1 LLGVARDGVEI
12 AVVVQDLQT
21 PGPRDIRLSFSYALR
36 QRART
41 VVNHGLVRVTVL
53 GAGVVGLT
61 TAVSLLDAGC
71 EVRVVTA
78 APAEGTTSYVAAA
91 VWFPTHVGPPD
102 RVAGWGRRTLEVL
115 AGQARDR
122 VPGVIM
128 RESLALYREPP
139 GRPDWAESV
148 GEVRAAATAEL
159 PPGYS
164 YGLRFA
170 VPLVEMPVYLPWLA
184 GQVRD
189 RGGEISLRRVSSLG
203 ELSDGWA
210 DAVVNCPGLGAREL
224 VGDLSV
230 YPVRGQIV
238 RVTNPGLSLSVRDE
252 YHPAGRAYVH
262 PRTSD
267 CILGGTLDEHQ
278 WDTEVDLATAEAIIA
293 RCTSIVP
300 GLADAEILGHVVGL
314 RPGRP
319 EVRLEEDLA
328 DAAGVRIVHNYGHG
342 GAGIT
347 LSWGCAEHVTR
358 ILLPG

>member
-1 LLGVARDGVEI
+1 
-12 AVVVQDLQT
+12 
-21 PGPRDIRLSFSYALR
+21 
-36 QRART
+36 
-41 VVNHGLVRVTVL
+41 VRVTVL

-71 EVRVVTA
+71 EVHVVTA
-78 APAEGTTSYVAAA
+78 APVEATTSYVAAA

-102 RVAGWGRRTLEVL
+102 QVAVWGRRTLEVL
-115 AGQARDR
+115 TSQARDA

-128 RESLALYREPP
+128 RESLALYRQPP
-139 GRPDWAESV
+139 GRPDWAAAV
-148 GEVRAAATAEL
+148 GQVRAATAAEL
-159 PPGYS
+159 SPGYA

-170 VPLVEMPVYLPWLA
+170 VPLVEMPVYLPWLV
-184 GQVRD
+184 GQVRE

-210 DAVVNCPGLGAREL
+210 DALVNCSGLGARDL

-238 RVTNPGLSLSVRDE
+238 RVTNPGLTLSVRDE
-252 YHPAGRAYVH
+252 FHPDGRAYVH

-267 CILGGTLDEHQ
+267 CILGGTLDEDQ
-278 WDTEVDLATAEAIIA
+278 WDTEVDPVTAEAIIA

-300 GLADAEILGHVVGL
+300 GLADAEIIEHIVGL

-319 EVRLEEDLA
+319 EVRLEESPA
-328 DAAGVRIVHNYGHG
+328 DARGVRVVHNYGHG
-342 GAGIT
+342 GAGVT
-347 LSWGCAEHVTR
+347 LAWGCAEHVTR
-358 ILLPG
+358 IVLGER

>member
-1 LLGVARDGVEI
+1 M
-12 AVVVQDLQT
+12 
-21 PGPRDIRLSFSYALR
+21 
-36 QRART
+36 
-41 VVNHGLVRVTVL
+41 RVTVL

-78 APAEGTTSYVAAA
+78 APVEATTSYLAAA

-102 RVAGWGRRTLEVL
+102 RVATWGQRTLEVL
-115 AGQARDR
+115 AGQARDA

-128 RESLALYREPP
+128 RESLALYRQPP
-139 GRPDWAESV
+139 GWPDWTAAV
-148 GEVRAAATAEL
+148 GRVRAATAAEL
-159 PPGYS
+159 PPGYG

-170 VPLVEMPVYLPWLA
+170 VPLVEMPVYLPWLV
-184 GQVRD
+184 GQVQD

-210 DAVVNCPGLGAREL
+210 DVLVNCTGLGARDL
-224 VGDLSV
+224 LGDLSV

-238 RVTNPGLSLSVRDE
+238 RVTNPGLPLSVRDE
-252 YHPAGRAYVH
+252 FHPAGRAYVH

-267 CILGGTLDEHQ
+267 CILGGTLEEHR
-278 WDTEVDLATAEAIIA
+278 WDTEVDPATAEAIIA

-300 GLADAEILGHVVGL
+300 GLADAEIIEHVVGL

-319 EVRLEEDLA
+319 QVRLEESPA
-328 DAAGVRIVHNYGHG
+328 DAAGVRVVHNYGHG
-342 GAGIT
+342 GAGVT

-358 ILLPG
+358 IVRHAH